1 MQAKPPSGEF
11 LQIPVKIPAFSV
23 LKFFEIVILQEI
35 NRHHSAL
42 STGCK
47 RRGHHEARPLG
58 RGQAPCLFARRLRRR
73 GVYHAQDAELITMME
88 ICCVMIGC

>member
-58 RGQAPCLFARRLRRR
+58 RGQAPCLLQEDCAVEEF
-73 GVYHAQDAELITMME
+73 ITHKMQSLSQ
-88 ICCVMIGC
+88 